1 MIQVSSEETGPI
13 LDVLAKDADRDA
25 QIVRT
30 SIVGIVANVALAVF
44 KAVVGLLSNSI
55 AIVLDAVNNLSD
67 ALSSIITIVGT
78 RIASRRA
85 DRKHPYGHGR
95 AEYLTT
101 IVIAVIVLWAGITSL
116 SESVQRIIHPEPASY
131 EVTTLV
137 VVAVA
142 VVAKLVLGRYVKGR
156 GEALG
161 SDSLV
166 ASGTDATMDA
176 VISASTLVAAG
187 INMAG
192 GPGLEAPLGAVISVV
207 IIKAGYEILRE
218 AIDKVIGER
227 VDAGVSRAVK
237 DAVCSVEGV
246 RGAYDLNLN
255 DYGPQRLQGSV
266 HVEVDE
272 GASARDIDR
281 MAREVQMQVLRDT
294 GVLIHTVGVYSSNAG
309 DHGEVAEMRRFVEE
323 LVDGDDD
330 VLEAHGLY
338 VDDVAKTVRLDIV
351 VSYAAEDRDA
361 VYLDFVSKLQ
371 ERFPDYGFLTVLDPD
386 ISD

>member
-1 MIQVSSEETGPI
+1 MSTEDNETL
-13 LDVLAKDADRDA
+13 LDAISKDADRDV

-30 SIVGIVANVALAVF
+30 SIVGIVANVALAAF
-44 KAVVGLLSNSI
+44 KAIVGLLSNSI

-116 SESVQRIIHPEPASY
+116 VESVQRIIHPEPATY

-142 VVAKLVLGRYVKGR
+142 VVAKVVLGRYVKGR

-192 GPGLEAPLGAVISVV
+192 GPGLEAPLGAVISLV

-227 VDAGVSRAVK
+227 VDADVSRAVK
-237 DAVCSVEGV
+237 DAICSVNGV
-246 RGAYDLNLN
+246 LGAYDLTLN

-281 MAREVQMQVLRDT
+281 MAREVQMRVLQRT

-309 DHGEVAEMRRFVEE
+309 DHGEVADMRRFVEA
-323 LVDGDDD
+323 LVEEDEH

-361 VYLDFVSKLQ
+361 VYQQFVSRLE
-371 ERFPDYGFLTVLDPD
+371 ERFPDYRFLTVLDPD

>member
-1 MIQVSSEETGPI
+1 MSTEENETL
-13 LDVLAKDADRDA
+13 LDAISKDADRDV

-30 SIVGIVANVALAVF
+30 SIVGIVANVALAAF
-44 KAVVGLLSNSI
+44 KAVFGLLSNSI

-101 IVIAVIVLWAGITSL
+101 IVIAVIVLWAGFTSL
-116 SESVQRIIHPEPASY
+116 VESAQRIIHPEPATY

-192 GPGLEAPLGAVISVV
+192 GPGLEAPLGAVISLV

-227 VDAGVSRAVK
+227 VDADVARAVK
-237 DAVCSVEGV
+237 DAICSVDGV
-246 RGAYDLNLN
+246 LGAYDLNLN

-281 MAREVQMQVLRDT
+281 TAREVQLRVLQRT

-309 DHGEVAEMRRFVEE
+309 DHGEVADMRRFVEA
-323 LVDGDDD
+323 LVEEDEH

-338 VDDVAKTVRLDIV
+338 VDDAAKTVRLDIV

-361 VYLDFVSKLQ
+361 VYQQFVSRLE
-371 ERFPDYGFLTVLDPD
+371 ERFPDHRFLTVLDPD

>member
-1 MIQVSSEETGPI
+1 MSTEENETL
-13 LDVLAKDADRDA
+13 LDAISKDADRDV

-30 SIVGIVANVALAVF
+30 SIVGIVANVALAAF
-44 KAVVGLLSNSI
+44 KAVFGLLSNSI

-101 IVIAVIVLWAGITSL
+101 IVIAVIVLWAGFTSL
-116 SESVQRIIHPEPASY
+116 VESAQRIIHPEPATY

-192 GPGLEAPLGAVISVV
+192 GPGLEAPLGAVISLV

-227 VDAGVSRAVK
+227 VDADVARAVK
-237 DAVCSVEGV
+237 DAICSVDGV
-246 RGAYDLNLN
+246 LGAYDLNLN

-281 MAREVQMQVLRDT
+281 MAREVQLRVLQRT

-309 DHGEVAEMRRFVEE
+309 DHGEVADMRRFVEA
-323 LVDGDDD
+323 LVEEDEH

-338 VDDVAKTVRLDIV
+338 VDDAAKTVRLDIV

-361 VYLDFVSKLQ
+361 VYQQFVSRLE
-371 ERFPDYGFLTVLDPD
+371 ERFPDHRFLTVLDPD

>member
-30 SIVGIVANVALAVF
+30 SIVGIVANVALAAF

-116 SESVQRIIHPEPASY
+116 VESVQRIIHPEPATY

-142 VVAKLVLGRYVKGR
+142 VVAKVVLGRYVKGR

-192 GPGLEAPLGAVISVV
+192 GPGLEAPLGAVISLV

-227 VDAGVSRAVK
+227 VDADVSRAVK
-237 DAVCSVEGV
+237 DAICSVNGV
-246 RGAYDLNLN
+246 LGAYDLTLN

-281 MAREVQMQVLRDT
+281 MAREVQLRVLQRT

-309 DHGEVAEMRRFVEE
+309 DHGEVADMRRFVEA
-323 LVDGDDD
+323 LVEQDEH

-361 VYLDFVSKLQ
+361 VYQQFVSRLE
-371 ERFPDYGFLTVLDPD
+371 ERFPDYRFLTVLDPD

>member
-1 MIQVSSEETGPI
+1 MSTSNQEDLEEVM
-13 LDVLAKDADRDA
+13 LQDAGREA
-25 QIVRT
+25 QIVCT
-30 SIVGIVANVALAVF
+30 SVVGIVANVALAAF
-44 KAVVGLLSNSI
+44 KAVFGLLSNSI

-78 RIASRRA
+78 RIANRKA

-101 IVIAVIVLWAGITSL
+101 IVISVIVLWAGITSL
-116 SESVQRIIHPEPASY
+116 SESVQRIIHPEQASY

-192 GPGLEAPLGAVISVV
+192 GPGLEAPLGAVISLV

-227 VDAGVSRAVK
+227 VDPDVARAVK
-237 DAVCSVEGV
+237 ASICSVDGV

-272 GASARDIDR
+272 GCTARDVDR
-281 MAREVQMQVLRDT
+281 ITREVQMRVIRET
-294 GVLIHTVGVYSSNAG
+294 GVLVHTVGIYSSNAG

-323 LVDGDDD
+323 MVESDDD

-338 VDDVAKTVRLDIV
+338 VDDESKTVRLDIV

-361 VYLDFVSKLQ
+361 VYQAFVSKLA
-371 ERFPDYGFLTVLDPD
+371 ERFPEYHFLTVLDPD

>member
-1 MIQVSSEETGPI
+1 MSTEENETL
-13 LDVLAKDADRDA
+13 LDAISKDADRDV

-30 SIVGIVANVALAVF
+30 SIVGIVANVALAAF
-44 KAVVGLLSNSI
+44 KAVFGLLSNSI

-116 SESVQRIIHPEPASY
+116 VESVQRIIHPEPATY

-192 GPGLEAPLGAVISVV
+192 GPGLEAPLGAVISLV

-227 VDAGVSRAVK
+227 VDADVARAVK
-237 DAVCSVEGV
+237 DAICSVDGV
-246 RGAYDLNLN
+246 LGAYDLNLN

-281 MAREVQMQVLRDT
+281 MAREVQLRVLQRT

-309 DHGEVAEMRRFVEE
+309 DHGEVADMRRFVEA
-323 LVDGDDD
+323 LVEEDEH

-338 VDDVAKTVRLDIV
+338 VDDAAKTVRLDIV

-361 VYLDFVSKLQ
+361 VYQQFVSRLE
-371 ERFPDYGFLTVLDPD
+371 ERFPDYRFLTVLDPD

>member
-1 MIQVSSEETGPI
+1 MSTEENETL
-13 LDVLAKDADRDA
+13 LDAISKDADRDV

-30 SIVGIVANVALAVF
+30 SIVGIVANVALAAF
-44 KAVVGLLSNSI
+44 KAVFGLLSNSI

-116 SESVQRIIHPEPASY
+116 VESVQRIIHPEPATY

-192 GPGLEAPLGAVISVV
+192 GPGLEAPLGAVISLV

-227 VDAGVSRAVK
+227 VDADVARAVK
-237 DAVCSVEGV
+237 DAICSVDGV
-246 RGAYDLNLN
+246 LGAYDLNLN

-281 MAREVQMQVLRDT
+281 MAREVQLRVLQQT

-309 DHGEVAEMRRFVEE
+309 DHGEVADMRRFVEA
-323 LVDGDDD
+323 LVEEDEH

-338 VDDVAKTVRLDIV
+338 VDDAAKTVRLDIV

-361 VYLDFVSKLQ
+361 VYQQFVSRLE
-371 ERFPDYGFLTVLDPD
+371 ERFPDYRFLTVLDPD

>member
-1 MIQVSSEETGPI
+1 MSTEESEGL
-13 LDVLAKDADRDA
+13 LDAISKDADRDV

-30 SIVGIVANVALAVF
+30 SIVGIVANVALAAF
-44 KAVVGLLSNSI
+44 KAVFGLLSNSI

-116 SESVQRIIHPEPASY
+116 VESVQRIIHPEPATY

-192 GPGLEAPLGAVISVV
+192 GPGLEAPLGAVISLV

-227 VDAGVSRAVK
+227 VDADVARAVK
-237 DAVCSVEGV
+237 DAICSVDGV
-246 RGAYDLNLN
+246 LGAYDLNLN

-281 MAREVQMQVLRDT
+281 MACEVQLRVLQRT

-309 DHGEVAEMRRFVEE
+309 DHGEVADMRRFVEA
-323 LVDGDDD
+323 LVEEDEH

-338 VDDVAKTVRLDIV
+338 VDDAAKTVRLDIV

-361 VYLDFVSKLQ
+361 VYQQFVSRLE
-371 ERFPDYGFLTVLDPD
+371 ERFPDHRFLTVLDPD

>member
-1 MIQVSSEETGPI
+1 MSTEDNETL
-13 LDVLAKDADRDA
+13 LDAISKDADRDV

-30 SIVGIVANVALAVF
+30 SIVGIVANVALAAF
-44 KAVVGLLSNSI
+44 KAIVGLLSNSI

-116 SESVQRIIHPEPASY
+116 VESVQRIIHPEPATY

-142 VVAKLVLGRYVKGR
+142 VVAKIVLGRYVKGR

-192 GPGLEAPLGAVISVV
+192 GPGLEAPLGAVISLV

-227 VDAGVSRAVK
+227 VDADVSRAVK
-237 DAVCSVEGV
+237 DAICSVNGV
-246 RGAYDLNLN
+246 LGAYDLTLN

-281 MAREVQMQVLRDT
+281 MAREVQMRVLQRT

-309 DHGEVAEMRRFVEE
+309 DHGEVADMRRFVEA
-323 LVDGDDD
+323 LVEEDEH

-361 VYLDFVSKLQ
+361 VYQQFVSRLE
-371 ERFPDYGFLTVLDPD
+371 ERFPDYRFLTVLDPD

>member
-1 MIQVSSEETGPI
+1 MSAEESEAL
-13 LDVLAKDADRDA
+13 LDAISKDADRDV

-30 SIVGIVANVALAVF
+30 SIVGIVANVALAAF
-44 KAVVGLLSNSI
+44 KAVFGLLSNSI

-116 SESVQRIIHPEPASY
+116 VESVQRIIHPEPATY

-192 GPGLEAPLGAVISVV
+192 GPGLEAPLGAVISLV

-227 VDAGVSRAVK
+227 VDADVARAVK
-237 DAVCSVEGV
+237 DAICSVDGV
-246 RGAYDLNLN
+246 LGAYDLNLN

-281 MAREVQMQVLRDT
+281 MAREVQLRVLQRT

-309 DHGEVAEMRRFVEE
+309 DHGEVADMRRFVEA
-323 LVDGDDD
+323 LVEEDEH

-338 VDDVAKTVRLDIV
+338 VDDAAKTVRLDIV

-361 VYLDFVSKLQ
+361 VYQQFVSRLE
-371 ERFPDYGFLTVLDPD
+371 ERFPDHRFLTVLDPD

>member
-1 MIQVSSEETGPI
+1 MSTEESEGL
-13 LDVLAKDADRDA
+13 LDAISKDADRDV

-30 SIVGIVANVALAVF
+30 SIVGIVANVALAAF
-44 KAVVGLLSNSI
+44 KAVFGLLSNSI

-116 SESVQRIIHPEPASY
+116 VESVQRIIHPEPATY

-192 GPGLEAPLGAVISVV
+192 GPGLEAPLGAVISLV

-227 VDAGVSRAVK
+227 VDADVARAVK
-237 DAVCSVEGV
+237 DAICSVDGV
-246 RGAYDLNLN
+246 LGAYDLNLN

-281 MAREVQMQVLRDT
+281 MAREVQLRVLQRT

-309 DHGEVAEMRRFVEE
+309 DHGEVADMRRFVEA
-323 LVDGDDD
+323 LVEEDEH

-361 VYLDFVSKLQ
+361 VYQQFVSRLE
-371 ERFPDYGFLTVLDPD
+371 ERFPDHRFLTVLDPD

>member
-1 MIQVSSEETGPI
+1 MSTEENETL
-13 LDVLAKDADRDA
+13 LDAISKDADRDV

-30 SIVGIVANVALAVF
+30 SIVGIVANVALAAF
-44 KAVVGLLSNSI
+44 KAVFGLLSNSI

-116 SESVQRIIHPEPASY
+116 VESVQRIIHPEPATY

-192 GPGLEAPLGAVISVV
+192 GPGLEAPLGAVISLV

-227 VDAGVSRAVK
+227 VDADVARAVK
-237 DAVCSVEGV
+237 DAICSVDGV
-246 RGAYDLNLN
+246 LGAYDLNLN

-281 MAREVQMQVLRDT
+281 MAREVQLRVLQQT

-309 DHGEVAEMRRFVEE
+309 DHGEVADMRRFVEA
-323 LVDGDDD
+323 LVEEDEH

-338 VDDVAKTVRLDIV
+338 VDDAAKTVRLDIV

-361 VYLDFVSKLQ
+361 VYQQFVSRLE
-371 ERFPDYGFLTVLDPD
+371 ERFPDHRFLTVLDPD

>member
-1 MIQVSSEETGPI
+1 MSTEDNETL
-13 LDVLAKDADRDA
+13 LDAISKDADRDV

-30 SIVGIVANVALAVF
+30 SIVGIVANVALAAF
-44 KAVVGLLSNSI
+44 KAIVGLLSNSI

-116 SESVQRIIHPEPASY
+116 VESVQRIIHPEPATY

-142 VVAKLVLGRYVKGR
+142 VVAKVVLGRYVKGR

-192 GPGLEAPLGAVISVV
+192 GPGLEAPLGAVISLV

-227 VDAGVSRAVK
+227 VDADVSRAVK
-237 DAVCSVEGV
+237 DAICSVNGV
-246 RGAYDLNLN
+246 LGAYDLTLN

-281 MAREVQMQVLRDT
+281 MAREVQLRVLQRT

-309 DHGEVAEMRRFVEE
+309 DHGEVADMRRFVEA
-323 LVDGDDD
+323 LVEQDEH

-361 VYLDFVSKLQ
+361 VYQQFVSRLE
-371 ERFPDYGFLTVLDPD
+371 ERFPDYRFLTVLDPD

>member
-1 MIQVSSEETGPI
+1 MSTEENETL
-13 LDVLAKDADRDA
+13 LDAISKDADRDV

-30 SIVGIVANVALAVF
+30 SIVGIVANVALAAF
-44 KAVVGLLSNSI
+44 KAVFGLLSNSI

-116 SESVQRIIHPEPASY
+116 VESVQRIIHPEPATY

-192 GPGLEAPLGAVISVV
+192 GPGLEAPLGAVISLV

-227 VDAGVSRAVK
+227 VDADVARAVK
-237 DAVCSVEGV
+237 DAICSVDGV
-246 RGAYDLNLN
+246 LGAYDLNLN

-281 MAREVQMQVLRDT
+281 MAREV
-294 GVLIHTVGVYSSNAG
+294 
-309 DHGEVAEMRRFVEE
+309 
-323 LVDGDDD
+323 
-330 VLEAHGLY
+330 
-338 VDDVAKTVRLDIV
+338 
-351 VSYAAEDRDA
+351 
-361 VYLDFVSKLQ
+361 
-371 ERFPDYGFLTVLDPD
+371 
-386 ISD
+386 